1 MPCKAV
7 PGERLVA
14 GRLMAL
20 VVLVAEELGKLDGG
34 SRAIAENDVGRVD
47 VGVRWMSRGRR
58 DFRRRA
64 CRLGR
69 RSQFRRLIRS
79 SCQGGWRAEF
89 HGRPNR
95 DG

>member
-1 MPCKAV
+1 MLEGIAERRALNAV
-7 PGERLVA
+7 SRDGLVK
-14 GRLMAL
+14 RWLMAL

-69 RSQFRRLIRS
+69 RSQFQPADPVELPRWLAR
-79 SCQGGWRAEF
+79 
-89 HGRPNR
+89 
-95 DG
+95 